1 MGKKYFRFS
10 CNYLVKITP
19 LDISMYLF
27 LGVRDAIYKAVM
39 TNGTRQTFNQM
50 KNLYRNA
57 ELAEEKN
64 RILHALGYSQE
75 PNVVAQILE
84 FSLSVEVPPQD
95 SIVTLSSVA
104 SNRYSYKQAWTFF
117 ANNIEK
123 ITKRYILFFF
133 KCDEYR

>member
-1 MGKKYFRFS
+1 MKTVPHLLHVMK
-10 CNYLVKITP
+10 CHN
-19 LDISMYLF
+19 F

-39 TNGTRQTFNQM
+39 TIGTRQTFNQM

-75 PNVVAQILE
+75 PNVVAQVLE
-84 FSLSVEVPPQD
+84 FALSVEVPPQD

-123 ITKRYILFFF
+123 ITKRYIFTFFIML
-133 KCDEYR
+133 

>member
-1 MGKKYFRFS
+1 MMASY
-10 CNYLVKITP
+10 
-19 LDISMYLF
+19 
-27 LGVRDAIYKAVM
+27 
-39 TNGTRQTFNQM
+39 QM

-123 ITKRYILFFF
+123 ITKRYTIIFIKDIPLILLVIQSVPNP
-133 KCDEYR
+133 KM

>member
-1 MGKKYFRFS
+1 MKYSF
-10 CNYLVKITP
+10 
-19 LDISMYLF
+19 F

-39 TNGTRQTFNQM
+39 TIGTRQTFNQM

-123 ITKRYILFFF
+123 ITKRYILNFF
-133 KCDEYR
+133 